1 MKDCIGNR
9 IAKGSLLYWKSKQM
23 AVAVADTN
31 DGGLALGDSKQITPP
46 TITLQITVPINLDR
60 GVTAEQA
67 TLQDFLCLINPAAT
81 AEVERMLT
89 Q

>member
-23 AVAVADTN
+23 AVAVSDVN
-31 DGGLALGDSKQITPP
+31 SGGLSLGDSKQMTPP
-46 TITLQITVPINLDR
+46 TITIQVTIPINLER

-67 TLQDFLCLINPAAT
+67 ILQDFICLVNPAAT